1 MDSTIRVVIA
11 DDHQVVLDGFI
22 ARLQMEAG
30 IEVIGTASNGL
41 EAINVVREL
50 QPDVVLMDVSM
61 PVMNGIEATSVIRE
75 ENPNAKVLMLT
86 MHDNREYIMKV
97 MQVGAVGYMLKE
109 ISAEKMVQA
118 IKTVNQGSTYFCES
132 VTQTLFSQ
140 EVTPA
145 AQKPN
150 PLSRREEAVLKL
162 VAQGHSSKK
171 VASLLNISYRTVET
185 HRQNI
190 KHKLDLHSTA
200 ELAKYRHLDLTNFN
214 CHHFAI
220 SGI

>member
-1 MDSTIRVVIA
+1 MDRPIRIVIV

-22 ARLQMEAG
+22 ARLD
-30 IEVIGTASNGL
+30 IEPEIDVVGTASNGL
-41 EAINVVREL
+41 EALDAVRRHK
-50 QPDVVLMDVSM
+50 PDVVLMDISM
-61 PVMNGIEATSVIRE
+61 PIMNGIEATRLIKE
-75 ENPNAKVLMLT
+75 EFPESKVLMLT

-97 MQVGAVGYMLKE
+97 MQEGAVGYMLKE

-132 VTQTLFSQ
+132 VTQTLFTQ
-140 EVTPA
+140 EIVPA
-145 AQKPN
+145 AQRVN

-171 VASLLNISYRTVET
+171 IATLLDISYRTVET
-185 HRQNI
+185 HRHNI

-200 ELAKYRHLDLTNFN
+200 ELAKYAFEQGLVQ
-214 CHHFAI
+214 
-220 SGI
+220 

>member
-145 AQKPN
+145 AKKPN

-200 ELAKYRHLDLTNFN
+200 ELAKYAVERGLV
-214 CHHFAI
+214 
-220 SGI
+220 S

>member
-22 ARLQMEAG
+22 ARLQMESG

-50 QPDVVLMDVSM
+50 HPDVVLMDVSM

-200 ELAKYRHLDLTNFN
+200 ELAKYAVERGLV
-214 CHHFAI
+214 
-220 SGI
+220 S

>member
-1 MDSTIRVVIA
+1 MDRPIRIVIV

-22 ARLQMEAG
+22 ARLE
-30 IEVIGTASNGL
+30 IEPEIDVVGTASNGL
-41 EAINVVREL
+41 EALDAVRRHK
-50 QPDVVLMDVSM
+50 PDVVLMDISM
-61 PVMNGIEATSVIRE
+61 PIMNGIEATRLIKE
-75 ENPNAKVLMLT
+75 EFPESKVLMLT

-97 MQVGAVGYMLKE
+97 MQEGAVGYMLKE

-132 VTQTLFSQ
+132 VTQTLFTQ
-140 EVTPA
+140 EIVPA
-145 AQKPN
+145 AQRVN

-171 VASLLNISYRTVET
+171 IATLLDISYRTVET
-185 HRQNI
+185 HRHNI

-200 ELAKYRHLDLTNFN
+200 ELAKYAFEQGLVQ
-214 CHHFAI
+214 
-220 SGI
+220 

>member
-22 ARLQMEAG
+22 ARLQMESG

-50 QPDVVLMDVSM
+50 HPDVVLMDVSM
-61 PVMNGIEATSVIRE
+61 PVMNGIEATRVIRE

-200 ELAKYRHLDLTNFN
+200 ELAKYAVERGLV
-214 CHHFAI
+214 
-220 SGI
+220 S

>member
-1 MDSTIRVVIA
+1 MDRPIRIVIV

-22 ARLQMEAG
+22 ARLEIESE
-30 IEVIGTASNGL
+30 IEVVGTASNGL
-41 EAINVVREL
+41 EALDAVRRHK
-50 QPDVVLMDVSM
+50 PDVVLMDISM
-61 PVMNGIEATSVIRE
+61 PIMNGIEATRLIKE
-75 ENPNAKVLMLT
+75 EFPESKVLMLT

-97 MQVGAVGYMLKE
+97 MQEGAVGYMLKE

-132 VTQTLFSQ
+132 VTQTLFTQ
-140 EVTPA
+140 EIVPA
-145 AQKPN
+145 AQRAN

-171 VASLLNISYRTVET
+171 IATLLDISYRTVET
-185 HRQNI
+185 HRHNI

-200 ELAKYRHLDLTNFN
+200 ELAKYAFEQGLVQ
-214 CHHFAI
+214 
-220 SGI
+220 